1 MVTSLMM
8 SGKMATL
15 GFLKVKVFE
24 DNGYDVIIFIYA
36 VTNKFLSYDLNY
48 VVDVVMWLKFGNCSI
63 SIREVL

>member
-8 SGKMATL
+8 SAKMATL
-15 GFLKVKVFE
+15 GLLKVKVFE

-36 VTNKFLSYDLNY
+36 VTNKFLSYDLNI
-48 VVDVVMWLKFGNCSI
+48 VDVVMWLKFGNCSI

>member
-8 SGKMATL
+8 SAKMATL

-48 VVDVVMWLKFGNCSI
+48 VVDVVM
-63 SIREVL
+63 